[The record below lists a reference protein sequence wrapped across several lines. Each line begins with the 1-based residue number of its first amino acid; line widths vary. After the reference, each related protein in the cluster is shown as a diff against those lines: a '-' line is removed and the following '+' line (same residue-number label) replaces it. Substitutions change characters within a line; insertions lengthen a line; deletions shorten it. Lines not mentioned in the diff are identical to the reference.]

1 MPLSALKC
9 TNKWWH
15 FPTMCSLSL
24 MPPHAGALTD
34 SPLKAGKGLTSLNF
48 QPESV
53 FFFKPSQFRS
63 FVPEL
68 ALVFTSSSLL
78 WFLHLFHGFII
89 FFFQSKPDIL
99 LCFNICL
106 VFP

>member
-9 TNKWWH
+9 TNQWWH

-53 FFFKPSQFRS
+53 FFFLDPLF
-63 FVPEL
+63 L
-68 ALVFTSSSLL
+68 SSH
-78 WFLHLFHGFII
+78 WFLLQVAFYGSCIYFMV
-89 FFFQSKPDIL
+89 FFFSEQT
-99 LCFNICL
+99 
-106 VFP
+106 